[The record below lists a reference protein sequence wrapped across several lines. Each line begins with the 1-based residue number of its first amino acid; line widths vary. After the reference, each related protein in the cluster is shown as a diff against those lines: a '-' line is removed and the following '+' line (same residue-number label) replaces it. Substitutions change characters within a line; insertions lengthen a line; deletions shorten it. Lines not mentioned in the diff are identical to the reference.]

1 MLKKNRQQRYLA
13 KKDKQWRRELKAF
26 GETHDQEAIHR
37 LRVNIK
43 KIKAFARFSR
53 DCSGRDTTK
62 DLNLLNKMYR
72 QAGIYRDAGNNL
84 QFLQHVHPAPEFLKQ
99 EQEQL
104 KQRASELLISKSKDY
119 RKRGK
124 KVTRRLLGHIRAIPV
139 DRVKDWYGAELIKIG
154 VLLNASG
161 DELHQARKAIKSLL
175 YVLDL
180 LPSRIVKDLQLNRD
194 YLDQL
199 QESIGQWHDASIV
212 TAVWNEKELV
222 GAQALLN
229 DCRDK
234 ELAVHTLAGDFYRRA
249 HLF

>member
-1 MLKKNRQQRYLA
+1 MLKKNRQQRYLV
-13 KKDKQWRRELKAF
+13 KKDKQWRHELKAF
-26 GETHDQEAIHR
+26 GETLDQEAIHR

-53 DCSGRDTTK
+53 DCSGRDTMK
-62 DLNLLNKMYR
+62 DFNLLKKMYR

-84 QFLQHVHPAPEFLKQ
+84 RFLQDVHPAPEFLKQ

-104 KQRASELLISKSKDY
+104 QQKASELLISKGKDY

-124 KVTRRLLGHIRAIPV
+124 KVARRLLGHVRAIPA
-139 DRVKDWYGAELIKIG
+139 DRVKDWYGTELIKIG

-180 LPSRIVKDLQLNRD
+180 LPPRIVKELRLNRD

-199 QESIGQWHDASIV
+199 QESIGQWHDTFVV
-212 TAVWNEKELV
+212 TAVWNEAALVGVQALFNDCHDKELV
-222 GAQALLN
+222 V
-229 DCRDK
+229 R
-234 ELAVHTLAGDFYRRA
+234 TLAGDFYRRA
-249 HLF
+249 HLY